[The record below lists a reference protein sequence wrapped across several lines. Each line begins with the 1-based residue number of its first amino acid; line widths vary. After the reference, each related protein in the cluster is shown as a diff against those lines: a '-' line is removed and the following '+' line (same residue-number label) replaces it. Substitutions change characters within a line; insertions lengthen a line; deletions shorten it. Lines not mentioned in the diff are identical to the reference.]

1 VRKWSSSSRRW
12 AILGV
17 ALAVVAFLLMRGYTG
32 RQRALDTLAG
42 PPTHVL
48 VANVDVARGVALSPS
63 MLSSSRWPS
72 AFVPRNAVRDPGS
85 VEGRVLL
92 AALARGEI
100 LTSSRLAPRGGA
112 LAALIPEGLLAVPVP
127 SSFQPGE
134 VSAGDRVDVLA
145 TFPGAHAHV
154 ETVASEIEVLRV
166 VTRSGLQIGPASGG
180 DEGSSAVLIL
190 LVEPSQAQ
198 ELAYARAFADV
209 SIALDGPAE
218 EVVDAG

>member
-1 VRKWSSSSRRW
+1 M
-12 AILGV
+12 LGV

-32 RQRALDTLAG
+32 RQRALDTYVG
-42 PPTHVL
+42 RPTHVL
-48 VANVDVARGVALSPS
+48 VANEDVARGAVLSPS
-63 MLSSSRWPS
+63 MLTSARWPS
-72 AFVPRNAVRDPGS
+72 AFVPPDAVRDPAS
-85 VEGRVLL
+85 VDGRVLL
-92 AALARGEI
+92 AALAKGEI

-112 LAALIPEGLLAVPVP
+112 VAALIPEGLLAVPVA

-154 ETVASEIEVLRV
+154 ETVASGIEVLRV
-166 VTRSGLQIGPASGG
+166 VTRSGLQVGPASGS

-190 LVEPSQAQ
+190 LVESSQAE